1 MPLTLLRRLAM
12 TLGALTCLPLAAT
25 AQEAASSVDPGAA
38 RPASVARRYPID
50 PEREPR
56 PVAHGTRTTGKLVI
70 DGRLDEA
77 DWARAEVLADF
88 VQQLPNTGM
97 PARFP
102 TVVRVLYDA
111 DHLYIGAVNHDPEP
125 RKAITTGLE
134 RDFQGVTSDVFGL
147 VLDTFLD
154 RRNSF
159 LFLINPH
166 GAVRDEQTFNDS
178 RNVVEAWEGIVTAR
192 TTFTDSA
199 WIAEVE
205 IPLKTLRFDAHKG
218 TQDWGVNFI
227 RRVRRVNETSYW
239 SPLERQYR
247 VHRMSKAG
255 TLAGLTG
262 LEQGRNLQIKPFIT
276 GVSSGGAQVPVSAQ
290 GRSGDGG
297 LDLKYGLSPSLTLD
311 GTINTDFSQVE
322 VDQEQVNLTRFS
334 LFFPERREF
343 FLENAGSFTFGD
355 VQERNYRSGAG
366 LRDFTLFNSRQI
378 GLTTDGRPLPIIG
391 GGRVSGRVGSWEVG
405 LLDMQTQS
413 ALGNPAE
420 NFGVVR
426 AKRNLLGKS
435 DVGVL
440 LQQRMATDGSGRY
453 NTSYGTD
460 ANLRVGDKLILNSYF
475 AASEAN
481 GSAADGYA
489 ARASVGYRGK
499 LWDNSVMLKRVTGDF
514 NPGLGFVRRSDMQH
528 WYATTGV
535 HARPGGKLQEI
546 NPYLEVDYITDL
558 EHQLDT
564 RSLTAGLELFLNPD
578 GQLTMRVEDQFD
590 RLEAPFQVFP
600 GVTIPVGPYGWREAS
615 IRYQTGQTRAVFG
628 SVNVAG
634 GEFYSGERRSWG
646 GNVTVRPRYDLSF
659 EASFTRNDV
668 SLPTGAFVADLASL
682 RTRYQWSTRL
692 FGSAF
697 VQYNTQNRAFV
708 TNARLNYRYKALSD
722 VFLVYTERRNTQTQ
736 VRNERTLALKVT
748 RMVAF

>member
-1 MPLTLLRRLAM
+1 MLLRRLAM
-12 TLGALTCLPLAAT
+12 TLGALIVFPLEST
-25 AQEAASSVDPGAA
+25 AQESVVATDAGTTRTAIA
-38 RPASVARRYPID
+38 ARRYPID

-56 PVAHGTRTTGKLVI
+56 PIAHGTRLTGRVVI
-70 DGRLDEA
+70 DGKLDEA
-77 DWARAEVLADF
+77 DWARAEVLSDF

-97 PARFP
+97 PAKFP
-102 TVVRVLYDA
+102 TTVRVLYDA
-111 DHLYIGAVNHDPEP
+111 DHLYIGAVNYDPEP

-178 RNVVEAWEGIVTAR
+178 RNIVEAWEGIIITR

-205 IPLKTLRFDAHKG
+205 IPLRTLRFDAHKG

-255 TLAGLTG
+255 TLEGLTG
-262 LEQGRNLQIKPFIT
+262 LEQGRNLQIKPFVT
-276 GVSSGGAQVPVSAQ
+276 GASSGGAQVPASSRGTA
-290 GRSGDGG
+290 GDAG

-355 VQERNYRSGAG
+355 VQERNYRMGAG
-366 LRDFTLFNSRQI
+366 LRDFTFFNSRQI
-378 GLTTDGRPLPIIG
+378 GLTPDGRPLPIVG
-391 GGRVSGRVGSWEVG
+391 GGRVSGRMGNWEVG
-405 LLDMQTQS
+405 LLDMQTQA

-426 AKRNLLGKS
+426 AKRNMFGKS
-435 DVGVL
+435 DVGML
-440 LQQRMATDGSGRY
+440 LQHRLATDGSGRY

-460 ANLRVGDKLILNSYF
+460 ANLRLGDKLILNSYL
-475 AASEAN
+475 ATSEAN
-481 GSAADGYA
+481 GRASDGYA
-489 ARASVGYRGK
+489 ARASVAYRGK

-514 NPGLGFVRRSDMQH
+514 NPGLGFVRRADMQH
-528 WYATTGV
+528 LYATTGF
-535 HARPGGKLQEI
+535 HARPKGKLQEV
-546 NPYLEVDYITDL
+546 NPYFEIDYITDL
-558 EHQLDT
+558 NQQLDT
-564 RSLTAGLELFLNPD
+564 RSLTAGLEVYLNPD
-578 GQLTMRVEDQFD
+578 GQLSFRVEDQFD
-590 RLEAPFQVFP
+590 RLEVPFQVFP
-600 GVTIPVGPYGWREAS
+600 GVSIPVGPYGWREGS

-634 GEFYSGERRSWG
+634 GEFYSGTRRSWG

-659 EASFTRNDV
+659 DASFTRNDV
-668 SLPTGAFVADLASL
+668 TLPTGSFVADLASL
-682 RTRYQWSTRL
+682 RTRYQWSTKL

-697 VQYNTQNRAFV
+697 VQYNTQTRAFV
-708 TNARLNYRYKALSD
+708 TNARINYRYKALSD

-736 VRNERTLALKVT
+736 VRNERTVALKVT
-748 RMVAF
+748 RMLAF

>member
-1 MPLTLLRRLAM
+1 
-12 TLGALTCLPLAAT
+12 
-25 AQEAASSVDPGAA
+25 
-38 RPASVARRYPID
+38 
-50 PEREPR
+50 
-56 PVAHGTRTTGKLVI
+56 
-70 DGRLDEA
+70 
-77 DWARAEVLADF
+77 
-88 VQQLPNTGM
+88 
-97 PARFP
+97 
-102 TVVRVLYDA
+102 
-111 DHLYIGAVNHDPEP
+111 
-125 RKAITTGLE
+125 
-134 RDFQGVTSDVFGL
+134 
-147 VLDTFLD
+147 
-154 RRNSF
+154 
-159 LFLINPH
+159 
-166 GAVRDEQTFNDS
+166 
-178 RNVVEAWEGIVTAR
+178 
-192 TTFTDSA
+192 
-199 WIAEVE
+199 
-205 IPLKTLRFDAHKG
+205 
-218 TQDWGVNFI
+218 
-227 RRVRRVNETSYW
+227 
-239 SPLERQYR
+239 
-247 VHRMSKAG
+247 MSKAG

-276 GVSSGGAQVPVSAQ
+276 GASSGGAQVPISSQ
-290 GRSGDGG
+290 GTNGDGG

-311 GTINTDFSQVE
+311 ATINTDFSQVE

-378 GLTTDGRPLPIIG
+378 GLTPDGRPLPIIG

-460 ANLRVGDKLILNSYF
+460 ANVRVGDKLILTSYF

-481 GSAADGYA
+481 GAAADGYA

-528 WYATTGV
+528 WYATTGF
-535 HARPGGKLQEI
+535 HARPKGKLQEI
-546 NPYLEVDYITDL
+546 NPFLEVDYITDL
-558 EHQLDT
+558 NHQLDT
-564 RSLTAGLELFLNPD
+564 RSLTAGMEVYLNPD
-578 GQLTMRVEDQFD
+578 GQLSLRVEDQFD

-628 SVNVAG
+628 SVNLAG
-634 GEFYSGERRSWG
+634 GEFYDGRRRSFG
-646 GNVTVRPRYDLSF
+646 GNMTVRPRYDLSF